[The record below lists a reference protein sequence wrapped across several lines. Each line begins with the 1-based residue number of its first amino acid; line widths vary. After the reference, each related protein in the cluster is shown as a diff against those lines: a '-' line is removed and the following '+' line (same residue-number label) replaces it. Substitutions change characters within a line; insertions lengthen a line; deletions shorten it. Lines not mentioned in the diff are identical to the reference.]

1 MAPDVF
7 TAVQIYNQTYRL
19 GSDQANSQSIKQA
32 AAYLDKKIR
41 EAASVTGHRPLL
53 DLAVLAAME
62 IAEEVLKERRK
73 KETLLS
79 EADRRISNF
88 TRRLEDQAGDLPPSS
103 DPPAPSTSRF

>member
-1 MAPDVF
+1 MAPDMF
-7 TAVQIYNQTYRL
+7 TSVQIYNQTYRL

-88 TRRLEDQAGDLPPSS
+88 TRRLEDQSGDLPASS
-103 DPPAPSTSRF
+103 DPPAPPTARF